1 MRIKLV
7 LLSLICVLGLVFTTA
22 AQAVVLDDFSSGDLS
37 AYTKNVILDQ
47 DAAFEV
53 SFTSTGG
60 ALQVTK
66 SADTHAEQ
74 VLFMLPYSMQIGDT
88 LRVDKNAVKVGVYAD
103 FGIAVA
109 GSTTDPGNITYNATP
124 NATVDGRKDY
134 VAIYMK
140 GQYANLGTI
149 GWTGTPSQE
158 YSSSGIWTG
167 QTDAQL
173 QALFATVTG
182 LYITRTG
189 TTAWDAGYTTATG
202 DVIGHSYTNIPA
214 GGAVGFFADVR
225 AVTTYGDLDNL
236 RIVPEPATAVLA
248 LIGFLGMGLLWL
260 RKRS

>member
-1 MRIKLV
+1 MKKMLAV
-7 LLSLICVLGLVFTTA
+7 LTICLLGVA
-22 AQAVVLDDFSSGDLS
+22 AQAVILDDFSSGDLS
-37 AYTKNVILDQ
+37 AYTKTVILDQ
-47 DAAFEV
+47 NAGFEV

-66 SADTHAEQ
+66 SSNTSAEQ
-74 VLFMLPYSMQIGDT
+74 VLFLRNNPIGIGET

-109 GSTTDPGNITYNATP
+109 ASLTDPAQIVYTSG
-124 NATVDGRKDY
+124 TVSSRANY

-149 GWTGTPSQE
+149 GWNTAQV

-167 QTDAQL
+167 KTDAEL

-182 LYITRTG
+182 LYITRTAAD
-189 TTAWDAGYTTATG
+189 TWDAGYTTASG
-202 DVIGHSYTNIPA
+202 DVSGHIYTGINA
-214 GGAVGFFADVR
+214 SAAGAVGFFADVR

-236 RIVPEPATAVLA
+236 RIVPEPATLVMLGLGA
-248 LIGFLGMGLLWL
+248 LSLLKR
-260 RKRS
+260 RKA